1 MIEKYLLFLVR
12 VTIIVMVMC
21 GIAFNLFLV
30 PMTSTDIGN
39 NQIAI
44 IIQCIVQWVI
54 SIPCFCV
61 LVLAWRISSNMKS
74 GRLFA
79 FENAKRINDAS
90 TLLFIS
96 IVGFII
102 AKVLFYLLG
111 WNKELIVHVIIII
124 VGLAL
129 LVMMKVLSHY
139 IYNAAELQEESDFTV

>member
-1 MIEKYLLFLVR
+1 MIEKSLLCLVR
-12 VTIIVMVMC
+12 ITIIVMAIC
-21 GIAFNLFLV
+21 GIAFNIFLA
-30 PMTSTDIGN
+30 PMTATDIGN
-39 NQIAI
+39 NEIAI
-44 IIQCIVQWVI
+44 VIQCIVQWVI

-102 AKVLFYLLG
+102 AKVSFYLLG